1 MPCALVSNQSTE
13 IINVSK
19 LTISSQG
26 PYSERQFS
34 PLLFVHL
41 SHARSNSN
49 YYTEESFFRIPRR
62 SFLDK
67 VKRIIPIL
75 PVADIDFSDERTP
88 LVSSPEER
96 ILTLE
101 NFREEEESES
111 SSTSLLS
118 FHPGQR
124 SKQTTKLLSS
134 LLEESVTHELQKT
147 CHRGGEDRDWA
158 VKEGVGEKKRAKRN
172 TGIRSTRR
180 RLITETRRFGPFM
193 GSTENGEERGRG
205 REGERE
211 REREGR

>member
-88 LVSSPEER
+88 LLSSPEER

-101 NFREEEESES
+101 NFARSRRR
-111 SSTSLLS
+111 
-118 FHPGQR
+118 HPRQR
-124 SKQTTKLLSS
+124 SKQTTKLSS